1 MRNYIPLLKHP
12 NVKAFLALIRY
23 TEGADYDTLFGGEVF
38 TDFSDHPRRK
48 ITRKL
53 GGKPITSSAAGA
65 YQFLSRTWDEC
76 AKALWLADF
85 FPASQDQAAL
95 FLIDRRK
102 ALVDVLQ
109 GNWPAAIEKCNRE
122 WASLPGSPY
131 GQPTKSMQKCLAFL
145 SEQMPVITIAD
156 PVVQSPVLAA
166 ASIVDQSHEPPKTI
180 VTNVL
185 DAYTIGK
192 EIYNAAKW
200 KKWQV
205 VGSRLAVFLTAVVGV
220 ARAYGYDFGL
230 TDAQLLSIGTAV
242 GGLLGVFNEVATT
255 VSTARIGVRP
265 RGDVLPELRT
275 DGNRNAND
283 VRGNDSGHW
292 TSSHYSG
299 DDSSLPDMRGRG

>member
-23 TEGADYDTLFGGEVF
+23 TECADYDTLFGGEVF
-38 TDFSDHPRRK
+38 DDFIDHPRRK

-76 AKALWLADF
+76 AQALGLADF
-85 FPASQDQAAL
+85 FPASQDQAAI

-109 GNWPAAIEKCNRE
+109 GNWPSAIEKCNRE

-145 SEQMPVITIAD
+145 ADQMPIITIAD
-156 PVVQSPVLAA
+156 PVIQSPVMSI
-166 ASIVDQSHEPPKTI
+166 ASMVDQSHEPPKAI

-185 DAYTIGK
+185 DAFTAGK
-192 EIYNAAKW
+192 ELANATTW
-200 KKWQV
+200 KKGQV
-205 VGSRLAVFLTAVVGV
+205 LGSRLTVFLVAVVGV

-230 TDAQLLSIGTAV
+230 TDAQMVSIGTAIAGLV
-242 GGLLGVFNEVATT
+242 GVLNEVATT
-255 VSTARIGVRP
+255 VSTSRIGMRH
-265 RGDVLPELRT
+265 RGDVLPDIRA
-275 DGNRNAND
+275 DGSGN
-283 VRGNDSGHW
+283 GNDARRDNEKHW
-292 TSSHYSG
+292 TASHYSG
-299 DDSSLPDMRGRG
+299 DDGSLSDMRSRG